1 MLSETEAGARPH
13 AVAAPDISMS
23 NSLTARLYGR
33 LSGAARDGGGRP
45 GKAEARNGLIH
56 IAALSATKLADGL
69 IDPKLV
75 LAWLVNALGAG
86 GLVVGLLVPVR
97 EAGSLLP
104 QMVLTRWLHL
114 ARTRKRFWALGSAL
128 QGLAALAIAAV
139 AFLLEGA
146 AAGWAVLG
154 CLALLAVARAACS
167 ISHKD
172 ALARTIPKGRRGSLS
187 GAAGSVASTLVLSFA
202 ALLALGVVPLSV
214 TAIALAVAVA
224 GGLWLFAAAVFL
236 GLEERERDENSDG
249 QDLAS
254 LVTPLRDDPML
265 RRFIG
270 ARALLAA
277 TAFAPP
283 FIVMLSSG
291 DGAEGEASLGTL
303 GPLMIASAAASIL
316 SAYAWGRLSDRSSR
330 LTLIGAGLT
339 AAAALAIAA
348 GAGLATGGLGGV
360 AGAVAAIFAAQI
372 AYEGVRIG
380 RKTHLTDMADD
391 DERARYTAL
400 SNTVIGGVLLLGGG
414 FGLLAE
420 WAGPAWTLA
429 ALALMCLAA
438 TPFAYALEEV
448 QVEVKA
454 NAETQAEEG

>member
-1 MLSETEAGARPH
+1 ML
-13 AVAAPDISMS
+13 
-23 NSLTARLYGR
+23 
-33 LSGAARDGGGRP
+33 
-45 GKAEARNGLIH
+45 
-56 IAALSATKLADGL
+56 
-69 IDPKLV
+69 
-75 LAWLVNALGAG
+75 
-86 GLVVGLLVPVR
+86 
-97 EAGSLLP
+97 
-104 QMVLTRWLHL
+104 LTRWLHL
-114 ARTRKRFWALGSAL
+114 ARARKRFWAVGSAL
-128 QGLAALAIAAV
+128 QGVAALSIAAA
-139 AFLLEGA
+139 AFLLEGT

-154 CLALLAVARAACS
+154 CLALLAIARAACS

-187 GAAGSVASTLVLSFA
+187 GAAGSIASTLVLSFA
-202 ALLALGVVPLSV
+202 ALLALGVIPLTV
-214 TAIALAVAVA
+214 TAIALAIAVA
-224 GGLWLFAAAVFL
+224 GVLWLFAAALFL
-236 GLEERERDENSDG
+236 GLQERERDENGDG

-254 LVTPLRDDPML
+254 LVMPLRDDPML

-283 FIVMLSSG
+283 FIVMLSSSG
-291 DGAEGEASLGTL
+291 NAGGEGEASLGTL
-303 GPLMIASAAASIL
+303 GPLMIASAAASII
-316 SAYAWGRLSDRSSR
+316 SAYVWGRLSDHSSR

-339 AAAALAIAA
+339 ASATLAVTAAV
-348 GAGLATGGLGGV
+348 GLATGGLGGL
-360 AGAVAAIFAAQI
+360 AGAIAAIFAAQI

-400 SNTVIGGVLLLGGG
+400 SNTVIGGVLLAGGS

-429 ALALMCLAA
+429 ALAAMCLAA

-448 QVEVKA
+448 Q
-454 NAETQAEEG
+454 TDGD

>member
-1 MLSETEAGARPH
+1 
-13 AVAAPDISMS
+13 MS
-23 NSLTARLYGR
+23 NSLTARLYTR
-33 LSGAARDGGGRP
+33 LSAAARDDGDRP
-45 GKAEARNGLIH
+45 DAAEAANGLIH
-56 IAALSATKLADGL
+56 VAALSATKLADGL

-104 QMVLTRWLHL
+104 QLLLTRWLHH
-114 ARTRKRFWALGSAL
+114 ARTRKRFWAIGSAL
-128 QGLAALAIAAV
+128 QGLAALAIAAA
-139 AFLLEGA
+139 AFMLEGPV
-146 AAGWAVLG
+146 AGWVVLA
-154 CLALLAVARAACS
+154 CLALLAMARAACS

-202 ALLALGVVPLSV
+202 ALLALGVVPLTV
-214 TAIALAVAVA
+214 TAIALAIAVA
-224 GGLWLFAAAVFL
+224 GGLWLFAAALFL
-236 GLEERERDENSDG
+236 ALQERERDENGEG

-283 FIVMLSSG
+283 FIVMLSSSGGAVGG
-291 DGAEGEASLGTL
+291 DGEASLGTL
-303 GPLMIASAAASIL
+303 GPLMIASAAASIF
-316 SAYAWGRLSDRSSR
+316 SAYVWGRLSDRSSR

-339 AAAALAIAA
+339 AGVTLAIAA
-348 GAGLATGGLGGV
+348 GVGLATGGLGGV
-360 AGAVAAIFAAQI
+360 AGAMAAIFAAQI

-400 SNTVIGGVLLLGGG
+400 SNTVIGGVLLAGGA
-414 FGLLAE
+414 FGLLAD

-429 ALALMCLAA
+429 ALAAMCLAA
-438 TPFAYALEEV
+438 TPFAYAL
-448 QVEVKA
+448 
-454 NAETQAEEG
+454 AEAQTEAQAD